1 MGGAPTSHTHVWE
14 QDGPDTLLLLHG
26 TGGDEHD
33 LLALGRVLAPGA
45 SLLSPRGNVLEGA
58 MPRFFKRLAEG
69 IFDLA
74 DLERRTKELAAFVR
88 EAGEQYGFDLD
99 RLTTVGFSN
108 GANIAASVILRDPGL
123 LKRAILFRAMVPFE
137 PQQPPRLD
145 GTNVYLGAGRLDPII
160 PASNVER
167 LAAILRDGGA
177 SVTLDWQVAGH
188 GLTKADVDSARQWL
202 ERQAVGGRR

>member
-1 MGGAPTSHTHVWE
+1 MTVPSSHTHVWE
-14 QDGPDTLLLLHG
+14 KGGPDTLLLLHG

-33 LLALGRVLAPGA
+33 LLALGGVLAPGA

-58 MPRFFKRLAEG
+58 MPRFFKRLGEG
-69 IFDLA
+69 VFDLA

-88 EAGEQYGFDLD
+88 DSAASYGFDLD
-99 RLTTVGFSN
+99 RLTAVGFSN
-108 GANIAASVILRDPGL
+108 GANIAASVILREPDL
-123 LKRAILFRAMVPFE
+123 LKRAVLFRAMVPFE

-145 GTNVYLGAGRLDPII
+145 GTSVYLGAGRLDPII
-160 PASNVER
+160 PQSNVER

-177 SVTLDWQVAGH
+177 TVTLDWQAAGH
-188 GLTKADVDSARQWL
+188 GLTKTDVDNAREWL

>member
-1 MGGAPTSHTHVWE
+1 MTAPATHTHVWK
-14 QDGPDTLLLLHG
+14 QGGPDTLLLLHG

-69 IFDLA
+69 VFDLA

-88 EAGEQYGFDLD
+88 EASVSYGFDLD
-99 RLTTVGFSN
+99 RLTAVGFSN

-123 LKRAILFRAMVPFE
+123 IVRAILFRAMVPFE
-137 PQQPPRLD
+137 PPHPPSLD
-145 GTNVYLGAGRLDPII
+145 GTSVYLGAGRLDPII

-167 LAAILRDGGA
+167 LATILREGGA
-177 SVTLDWQVAGH
+177 SVTLDWQPAGH
-188 GLTKADVDSARQWL
+188 GLTQSDVDRASGWL
-202 ERQAVGGRR
+202 EKQTVDGRR

>member
-1 MGGAPTSHTHVWE
+1 MAPSSLIHVWE

-33 LLALGRVLAPGA
+33 LLALGRVLSPGA

-69 IFDLA
+69 VFDLA

-88 EAGEQYGFDLD
+88 EAADEYGFDLD
-99 RLTTVGFSN
+99 RLTAVGFSN
-108 GANIAASVILRDPGL
+108 GANIAASAILRDPGL

-137 PQQPPRLD
+137 PQQSPRLD
-145 GTNVYLGAGRLDPII
+145 GTSVYLGAGRLDPII

-167 LAAILRDGGA
+167 LAAILRGGGA
-177 SVTLDWQVAGH
+177 SVTLDWQPAGH
-188 GLTKADVDSARQWL
+188 GLTKSDVDRAREWL
-202 ERQAVGGRR
+202 EKQAVGGRR

>member
-1 MGGAPTSHTHVWE
+1 VTAPASHKHVWE
-14 QDGPDTLLLLHG
+14 QGGPDTLLLLHG

-33 LLALGRVLAPGA
+33 LLALGRELAPGA

-69 IFDLA
+69 VFDLA

-88 EAGEQYGFDLD
+88 EAAESYGFDVD
-99 RLTTVGFSN
+99 RVTSVGFSN
-108 GANIAASVILRDPGL
+108 GANIAASVLLRDPGL

-137 PQQPPRLD
+137 PEQPPRLE
-145 GTNVYLGAGRLDPII
+145 GTSVYIGAGRLDPII
-160 PASNVER
+160 PQANVER

-177 SVTLDWQVAGH
+177 AVTLDWQPAGH
-188 GLTKADVDSARQWL
+188 GLTKMDADNAREWL
-202 ERQAVGGRR
+202 EKRAVGGGR